1 MSSNISM
8 IYLSLK
14 GNGIESTVQVKF
26 VWLFTIE
33 TIYAHFCPFYDKNPL
48 AMGLHP
54 RPQHNSYQGKG
65 YLVATGGNR
74 SCEDC
79 EAGKF
84 RTGSCPV
91 GTACPCLECDDG
103 WVQTLE
109 GQSSCV
115 KCEAVSWLLKFG
127 MPSG

>member
-1 MSSNISM
+1 M
-8 IYLSLK
+8 YLSLK
-14 GNGIESTVQVKF
+14 GNGIESTVQKLCLVVYDRNHVRTF
-26 VWLFTIE
+26 LP
-33 TIYAHFCPFYDKNPL
+33 IYGKKPL

-91 GTACPCLECDDG
+91 GTACPCLDCDDG

-115 KCEAVSWLLKFG
+115 KCEAVSRLLKFG